1 MRAHPRSAFGASPSS
16 GCRRRTGEAGSVA
29 IAWRWALVACSL
41 LTLPVAHAATPRG
54 DAAERERIA
63 AERAVVETRF
73 AEERLACQRNFVVTS
88 CVDAARKRERDGLA
102 SLRRQEALLD
112 EAQRRQRAADRMA
125 AIRAKLSAEDDRR
138 RSPGAQPRRERPLL
152 LPQPPSAGPVAPAR
166 AASAPAARAAA
177 TAAANADREARSRA
191 RFDARQREARAH
203 REAAQRRSDQRA
215 KQGRAPAAALPVP
228 DAASA
233 P

>member
-1 MRAHPRSAFGASPSS
+1 M
-16 GCRRRTGEAGSVA
+16 C
-29 IAWRWALVACSL
+29 ALLGFCL
-41 LTLPVAHAATPRG
+41 AHAATPRG

-102 SLRRQEALLD
+102 GLRRQEALLD
-112 EAQRRQRAADRMA
+112 EAQRRQRAAERLA
-125 AIRAKLSAEDDRR
+125 AIRAKVSAEDDRR
-138 RSPGAQPRRERPLL
+138 RVQGAQPRRERPLP
-152 LPQPPSAGPVAPAR
+152 LPRPPAAGSVAPSR
-166 AASAPAARAAA
+166 AASAPAERATTA
-177 TAAANADREARSRA
+177 TADREARSRA

-203 REAAQRRSDQRA
+203 REAAQRRSEQRA
-215 KQGRAPAAALPVP
+215 KQGRAPAAPLPIAG
-228 DAASA
+228 AASA